1 MKILMINLP
10 YAGHVVPTIGLIQQL
25 IQKGCQVTYLM
36 PEDWQSRIS
45 ESRADFVGYPNHPQL
60 SEQMKNAWSMAEK
73 IVEDYDLVLY
83 EQFFFLG
90 KHLADKYNKPA
101 VRIFTA
107 PSTNQKLMQE
117 YIQSGPL
124 SIFRYCW
131 IARAFTKDIAKGIP
145 LKTDN
150 WLDEII
156 ENPPQLNLVYTLKE
170 FQPYVDEFDQNLYQF
185 IGPSVYQREKQEFD
199 FIKKDRPIIYISLGT
214 IVKGAVSFF
223 KMCIDAF
230 EHEDVDVI
238 ISTGKKFNLNKLKHV
253 PENIHLYSDVPQL
266 QVLRMSDVF
275 VTHGGMNSVSEAF
288 VYQVPQVV
296 IPFSSDQ
303 PVNARCVEKLG
314 AGKHLV
320 LPALDSSILKETV
333 FSVMNDAE
341 IKKNLKKIRKLIC
354 ESAGNEGAAEM
365 IIELI
370 GNRKGE

>member
-25 IQKGCQVTYLM
+25 IQKGCHVTYLM

-45 ESRADFVGYPNHPQL
+45 ESGADFVGYPNHPQL

-73 IVEDYDLVLY
+73 IVDEYDLVLY

-90 KHLADKYNKPA
+90 KHLADKYHKPA

-107 PSTNQKLMQE
+107 PATNQKLMQE

-124 SIFRYCW
+124 SIFRYRW
-131 IARAFTKDIAKGIP
+131 IAQAFTKDIAKGIP

-156 ENPPQLNLVYTLKE
+156 ENPPALNLVYTLKE

-199 FIKKDRPIIYISLGT
+199 FIKKDRPVIYISLGT

-223 KMCIDAF
+223 KMCIEAF

-253 PENIHLYSDVPQL
+253 PENIHLYNYVPQL
-266 QVLRMSDVF
+266 QVLKMSDVF

-288 VYQVPQVV
+288 VYNVPQVV

-303 PVNARCVEKLG
+303 PVNGQCVEKMG
-314 AGKHLV
+314 AGKQLS
-320 LPALDSSILKETV
+320 LSALNKDILKNTV
-333 FSVMNDAE
+333 FSVMNDTE
-341 IKKNLKKIRKLIC
+341 IKKNLKKIRNLIC

-365 IIELI
+365 IIEVI
-370 GNRKGE
+370 RRKGD

>member
-25 IQKGCQVTYLM
+25 IQKGCHVTYLM

-45 ESRADFVGYPNHPQL
+45 ESGADFVGYPNHPQL

-73 IVEDYDLVLY
+73 IVDEYDLVLY

-90 KHLADKYNKPA
+90 KHLADKYHKPA

-107 PSTNQKLMQE
+107 PATNHKLMQE

-124 SIFRYCW
+124 SIFRYRW
-131 IARAFTKDIAKGIP
+131 IAHAFTKDIAKGIP

-156 ENPPQLNLVYTLKE
+156 ENPPSLNLVYTLKE

-199 FIKKDRPIIYISLGT
+199 FIKKDRPVIYISLGT

-223 KMCIDAF
+223 KMCIEAF

-238 ISTGKKFNLNKLKHV
+238 ISTGKKFSLNKLKHV
-253 PENIHLYSDVPQL
+253 PENIHLYNYVPQL
-266 QVLRMSDVF
+266 QVLKISDVF

-288 VYQVPQVV
+288 VYNVPQVV

-303 PVNARCVEKLG
+303 PVNGQCVEKMG
-314 AGKHLV
+314 AGKQLS
-320 LPALDSSILKETV
+320 LSALNKDILKNTV
-333 FSVMNDAE
+333 FSVMNDTE
-341 IKKNLKKIRKLIC
+341 IKKNLKKIRNLIC

-365 IIELI
+365 IIEVI
-370 GNRKGE
+370 RRKGD